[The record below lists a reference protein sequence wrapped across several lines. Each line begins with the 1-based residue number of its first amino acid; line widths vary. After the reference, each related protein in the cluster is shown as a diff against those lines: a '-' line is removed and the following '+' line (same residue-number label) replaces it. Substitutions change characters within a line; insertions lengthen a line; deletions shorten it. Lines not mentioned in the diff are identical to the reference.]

1 MNEHQI
7 LMLTIAHEAIVEDLI
22 GYTPFTYMLI
32 KQDPPAELQKSSG
45 VFVTVQ
51 QEQSHR
57 LRGCIGSTGE
67 GSVPLYES
75 IYTMAKK
82 AAFQDPRFRPLKVDE
97 LKHLTLSVSILSQIR
112 EIEDVNTIRLGTDG
126 VIYQYEGRSAL
137 FLPEVAVEQNWTLE
151 RMLGQL
157 CLKASLPPTFYAS
170 GRGTYF
176 TFTTTRVSGRI
187 GG

>member
-1 MNEHQI
+1 MKEHQI
-7 LMLTIAHEAIVEDLI
+7 LMLTIAHEAIVEDLL
-22 GYTPFTYMLI
+22 GYPPFTYRLI
-32 KQDPPAELQKSSG
+32 RKDPPAELQKSSG

-51 QEQSHR
+51 QEPSKR

-67 GSVPLYES
+67 GSGPLYES
-75 IYTMAKK
+75 IYAMAKK
-82 AAFQDPRFRPLKVDE
+82 AAFQDPRFRPLKVGE
-97 LKHLTLSVSILSQIR
+97 LKQLSLSVSVLSQVR
-112 EIEDVNTIRLGTDG
+112 EIKDVSAIRLGTDG

-137 FLPEVAVEQNWTLE
+137 FLPEVAVEQNWTLD

-170 GRGTYF
+170 GKGTYY

-187 GG
+187 GD